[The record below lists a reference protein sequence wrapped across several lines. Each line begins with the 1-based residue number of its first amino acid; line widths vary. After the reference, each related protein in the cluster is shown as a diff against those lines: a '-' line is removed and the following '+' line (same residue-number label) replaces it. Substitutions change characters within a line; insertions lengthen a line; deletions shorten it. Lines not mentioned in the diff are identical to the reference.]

1 MSLNVVFLKMAVLK
15 PVGVLCKDRSMK
27 FSVQLSSISAV
38 NRSLGCRELKSFSI
52 FCMSDWLGSNIIR
65 MSSYRSENY
74 CQTCFLLLP
83 IQLRLVYASCCQ
95 NLYLI

>member
-1 MSLNVVFLKMAVLK
+1 LYRYLTAAYLCCIGWLEVNGMVVSVNVGFLKMAVLK
-15 PVGVLCKDRSMK
+15 PVGVLCKDRSRK

-65 MSSYRSENY
+65 RSSSY
-74 CQTCFLLLP
+74 L
-83 IQLRLVYASCCQ
+83 
-95 NLYLI
+95 